1 MHHMRHVAPKDGGA
15 DENFS
20 LAMQPPCSLLKMRR
34 VVQWRSWTKQRYLV
48 MATAASL
55 EVKLYAGADNCV
67 RVDDVSV
74 VRVQAAGACQDVRAI
89 DLAGS
94 ESGAVRPASNFD
106 LPTSTLTNQALGW
119 LADVLVGWRAG
130 WLTCLA
136 GWPQGAVVSASSSNG
151 AHLPER
157 CSPPPRSY
165 CTLTPYGGLYGG
177 GV

>member
-1 MHHMRHVAPKDGGA
+1 MHHMRHAAPKDGGA

-34 VVQWRSWTKQRYLV
+34 VVQWCSWTKQRYLV

-94 ESGAVRPASNFD
+94 ESGAVRPASN
-106 LPTSTLTNQALGW
+106 LIRQH
-119 LADVLVGWRAG
+119 R
-130 WLTCLA
+130 
-136 GWPQGAVVSASSSNG
+136 
-151 AHLPER
+151 H
-157 CSPPPRSY
+157 
-165 CTLTPYGGLYGG
+165 
-177 GV
+177 